1 MEMEIVDEVP
11 AHTVEVEDFILFDGS
26 VCEIASIEEDDE
38 AGLITFYS
46 TDDRERVE
54 FWSDK
59 VEVYGYT
66 IVEV

>member
-1 MEMEIVDEVP
+1 MEMEIVDEVS

-26 VCEIASIEEDDE
+26 VCEIASIEEDE

-46 TDDRERVE
+46 TDDRERIE
-54 FWSDK
+54 SWSDK